1 MREQRHTVLVWS
13 PKGLA
18 DLRSQAYLDKKQ
30 EFLNGILLLQRL
42 SSFRPRDALSAEN
55 LIALLEETE
64 KLKETLM
71 TCCKAAETIAAAD
84 SKISAEK
91 VSVVEKRKIGSK
103 SPQGLDDK
111 VDMLVLEPLFSLYF
125 HMKGSLQ
132 TTVIFPDGS
141 IKRASPSVINFL
153 LKNTAEPEKRKRIFN
168 ALSVTPPAIT

>member
-91 VSVVEKRKIGSK
+91 VSVVEKALILRKVSQEIQHYFQEALNGQIFTSDTVK
-103 SPQGLDDK
+103 K
-111 VDMLVLEPLFSLYF
+111 WLEEKTSEILPKLEKMDEEKIINILF
-125 HMKGSLQ
+125 HE
-132 TTVIFPDGS
+132 D
-141 IKRASPSVINFL
+141 
-153 LKNTAEPEKRKRIFN
+153 
-168 ALSVTPPAIT
+168 